1 MNIQSFYE
9 DYVRLTPSVK
19 GTMIQ
24 DTRTLKLYKRV
35 ICKVN
40 EIRYYKD
47 DTENSVVPPQEPVP
61 VDPTLEA
68 RRVNAEMTISK
79 ILFKIITD
87 YDALQD
93 VMTLPDLN
101 IDSLMSLKDSKN
113 VPDEAI
119 RQLASDLVIPK
130 INLEGLTDASWYRIW
145 QGFKSRLPGYIQQI
159 AASLQ
164 ASAQQP

>member
-1 MNIQSFYE
+1 MNIQSLYE
-9 DYVRLTPSVK
+9 DYIKLTPSVK
-19 GTMIQ
+19 GGVIE
-24 DTRTLKLYKRV
+24 DTRTKRTYKQV
-35 ICKVN
+35 ICKTK
-40 EIRYYKD
+40 ELRYYKD
-47 DTENSVVPPQEPVP
+47 GEENAVVPAPTPVP

-68 RRVNAEMTISK
+68 RRTQAEMAIASL
-79 ILFKIITD
+79 LFKIITD

-164 ASAQQP
+164 APAQQA